1 MPAATIECKTQPGPA
16 YPPATGL
23 RLHPPYRFPQAT
35 PEPGGPCPSAH
46 GNAPA
51 LPGRRTFL
59 AQALATA
66 GMLSLAPGRVFS
78 AAALLVANVTGLYS
92 IEVARIEA
100 PVTTQDVSRLVRA
113 WPGKVAVGGGRY
125 SMGGQVALRGGL
137 HLDMRSMNR
146 LVSLQAI
153 DKVVRVQAGMRWRDL
168 QDVLDPLNLAVKTM
182 QSYSNFTVG
191 GSVSVNAHGRYVGHG
206 PVGNTV
212 RALQLVLADGSVL
225 EASRAVHAELFSA
238 AIGGYGA
245 VGVITEVELDL
256 ADNVRIERALTRVPL
271 HDYVRHFEQQV
282 LADPA
287 CVLHNADLV
296 PPRFDSPTAT
306 TWRKSDKP
314 LTEPQRL
321 IPRGQ
326 RYRIEK
332 TAIWAAT
339 ELTSL
344 RRKVIQPLQ
353 AGSHPVLWLN
363 HEASLDVTEIEPLD
377 REHYTYVLQEYFIPK
392 RNFVVFAQGMASI
405 LLRNAVQA
413 INISIRHSPPDGV
426 SLLPWAKEEVFAF
439 VLYYK
444 QETHAAAQDVVAR
457 WTREL
462 VGLALQHQGRH
473 YLPYQRHATTEQ
485 FNQAY
490 PEAAALRELKR
501 SVDPLGKLSNE
512 LWAKYL

>member
-1 MPAATIECKTQPGPA
+1 
-16 YPPATGL
+16 
-23 RLHPPYRFPQAT
+23 
-35 PEPGGPCPSAH
+35 
-46 GNAPA
+46 
-51 LPGRRTFL
+51 
-59 AQALATA
+59 
-66 GMLSLAPGRVFS
+66 MLSLAPGRVFC
-78 AAALLVANVTGLYS
+78 APALLVPNVTGLYT
-92 IEVARIEA
+92 IEVARVEA
-100 PVTTQDVSRLVRA
+100 PVTTQDVSLLVRT
-113 WPGKVAVGGGRY
+113 WPGKVAVGGGRF

-137 HLDMRSMNR
+137 HLDMRAMNR
-146 LVSLQAI
+146 LVYLQAMA
-153 DKVVRVQAGMRWRDL
+153 KVVRVQAGMRWRDL

-182 QSYSNFTVG
+182 QSYANFTIG

-212 RALQLVLADGSVL
+212 RALQLVLADGSVV
-225 EASRAVHAELFSA
+225 EASRDAHAELFGA

-256 ADNVRIERALTRVPL
+256 ADNVRIERVMTRVPL
-271 HDYVRHFEQQV
+271 EAYVRHFEQKV
-282 LADPA
+282 LADAA

-296 PPRFDSPTAT
+296 PPRFDLPTAT
-306 TWRKSDKP
+306 TWRKSGKA
-314 LTEPQRL
+314 LTEQQRL

-332 TAIWAAT
+332 TAVWAAT

-353 AGSHPVLWLN
+353 AGSHPVTWLN
-363 HEASLDVTEIEPLD
+363 HEASLDVAEIEPLN

-392 RNFVVFAQGMASI
+392 RNFVAFAQGMASV
-405 LLRNAVQA
+405 LLRNAAQA
-413 INISIRHSPPDGV
+413 INISIRHSPPDGL

-444 QETHAAAQDVVAR
+444 QELDAVAQDAVAK

-462 VGLALQHQGRH
+462 IGLALQHQGRY
-473 YLPYQRHATTEQ
+473 YLPYQRHATPEQ

-490 PEAAALRELKR
+490 PEAATLRELKR
-501 SVDPLGKLSNE
+501 MVDPLGKFSNE